1 MFFTDNTLF
10 STVTDPNAA
19 ANQIITNQ
27 IKIHAL
33 TIGK

>member
-19 ANQIITNQ
+19 ASQIIIQ
-27 IKIHAL
+27 IKIHGL